1 MAESEAEKFAD
12 RMGAAAKQI
21 VDALIK
27 YLKEQEKLQR
37 QQKMAES
44 EKLAAMDKEL
54 GKMLKKEGFEASPE
68 NIQKF
73 KQHGENIKNTE
84 QKLSDLDD
92 QISKLES
99 LKPTDDEMA
108 LIQKRD
114 SLNDSLD
121 VIGKEHEAAGQKLDD
136 LQQERLDLMN
146 LDDPTDEQQE
156 RLGKLDQEIDDTKVK
171 IKGLEKEMDAVDSQ
185 IRGLDKDMEKLTQDR
200 LANMPDEDKALLQE
214 RGDTAEKL
222 EGLKNGKGLEGLKT
236 DDLKQSL
243 KVFKA
248 NSVGDS
254 MMKSG
259 SLSNEAQLLA
269 KVKLPD
275 VDQGLTK
282 GLSKG
287 IKT

>member
-1 MAESEAEKFAD
+1 MASEAEKFAD

-27 YLKEQEKLQR
+27 LMKQMEEQKAKLR
-37 QQKMAES
+37 QADLDKQ
-44 EKLAAMDKEL
+44 AAIDKEL

-68 NIQKF
+68 NIEKF

-84 QKLSDLDD
+84 QKLGELDD

-99 LKPTDDEMA
+99 LKPTEDDMA
-108 LIQKRD
+108 LLQKRD
-114 SLNDSLD
+114 SLNESLD
-121 VIGKEHEAAGQKLDD
+121 VIGKEHEEAGQKLDD
-136 LQQERLDLMN
+136 LTQERLDLMK
-146 LDDPTDEQQE
+146 LDDPTEEQQE
-156 RLGKLDQEIDDTKVK
+156 RLGNLDQEISDTQVK
-171 IKGLEKEMDAVDSQ
+171 IKGLEKEMTAVDSQ
-185 IRGLDKDMEKLTQDR
+185 IRGVDDDLEKLGKDR

-214 RGDTAEKL
+214 RGQTAEKL

-254 MMKSG
+254 MMKSN
-259 SLSNEAQLLA
+259 SLSNEAKLLA
-269 KVKLPD
+269 GVEKPEIGKTLGNIGVKGP
-275 VDQGLTK
+275 GF
-282 GLSKG
+282 
-287 IKT
+287 

>member
-1 MAESEAEKFAD
+1 MAQSEAEKFAD

-27 YLKEQEKLQR
+27 LMKQMEEQKAKLR
-37 QQKMAES
+37 QADLDKQ
-44 EKLAAMDKEL
+44 AAIDKEL

-68 NIQKF
+68 NIEKF

-84 QKLSDLDD
+84 QKLNELDE
-92 QISKLES
+92 QISKLDS
-99 LKPTDDEMA
+99 LKPTEDEMA

-121 VIGKEHEAAGQKLDD
+121 VIGQEHEEAGKKLDD
-136 LQQERLDLMN
+136 LTQERLDLMN

-156 RLGKLDQEIDDTKVK
+156 RLGKLDQEIDDTKAK
-171 IKGLEKEMDAVDSQ
+171 IKGLEKEMDTVDSQ
-185 IRGLDKDMEKLTQDR
+185 IRGLDNDMEKLSQDR

-214 RGDTAEKL
+214 RGQTAEKL

-254 MMKSG
+254 MMRSN
-259 SLSNEAQLLA
+259 SLSNEAKLLA
-269 KVKLPD
+269 GVEQPG
-275 VDQGLTK
+275 VGQS
-282 GLSKG
+282 LSKIG
-287 IKT
+287 MKGFGH

>member
-1 MAESEAEKFAD
+1 MASEAEKFAD

-27 YLKEQEKLQR
+27 LMQQMEQERQKLR
-37 QQKMAES
+37 QADLDKQ
-44 EKLAAMDKEL
+44 AAIDKEL

-68 NIQKF
+68 NIEKF

-84 QKLSDLDD
+84 QKLNELDD
-92 QISKLES
+92 QISKLDS
-99 LKPTDDEMA
+99 LKPTEDEMA

-114 SLNDSLD
+114 SLNESLD
-121 VIGKEHEAAGQKLDD
+121 VIGNEHEEAGQKLED
-136 LQQERLDLMN
+136 LTQERLDLMK
-146 LDDPTDEQQE
+146 LDDPTEEQQE
-156 RLGKLDQEIDDTKVK
+156 RLGNLDQEIDDTKVK
-171 IKGLEKEMDAVDSQ
+171 IKGLEKEMTAVDSQ
-185 IRGLDKDMEKLTQDR
+185 IRGVDNDLEKLGKDR

-214 RGDTAEKL
+214 RGQTAEKL

-254 MMKSG
+254 MMKSN
-259 SLSNEAQLLA
+259 SLSNEAKILA
-269 KVKLPD
+269 GVEKPDMGQALGKVAI
-275 VDQGLTK
+275 K
-282 GLSKG
+282 GPG
-287 IKT
+287 V